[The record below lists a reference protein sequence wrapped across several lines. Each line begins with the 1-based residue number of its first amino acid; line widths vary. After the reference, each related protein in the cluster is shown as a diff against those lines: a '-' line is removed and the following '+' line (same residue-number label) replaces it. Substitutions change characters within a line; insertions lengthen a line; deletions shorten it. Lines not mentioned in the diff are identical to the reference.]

1 MAADKKP
8 VKEQD
13 LAQRQGRLRGLSK
26 VSLRGKL
33 PKAERRHLTAA
44 ICYRDRII
52 VGPLMMSSAC
62 WLSCRAHASS
72 SDSAFPANPI
82 RINT

>member
-8 VKEQD
+8 VKEQA
-13 LAQRQGRLRGLSK
+13 LAQRRGRLRGLSK
-26 VSLRGKL
+26 VSLQGKL
-33 PKAERRHLTAA
+33 PKDEWGSLPTAA
-44 ICYRDRII
+44 CYSVRII

-72 SDSAFPANPI
+72 NDSAFPANPI